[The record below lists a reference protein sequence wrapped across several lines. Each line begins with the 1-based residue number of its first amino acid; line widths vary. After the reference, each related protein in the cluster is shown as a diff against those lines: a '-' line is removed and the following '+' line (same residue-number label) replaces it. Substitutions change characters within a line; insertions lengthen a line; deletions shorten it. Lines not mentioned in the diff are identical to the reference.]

1 MDEAEVQIRKG
12 QESGEP
18 WRGFWRGF
26 CRTIWSYT
34 LRAELKGSG
43 TVDAAESFSAA
54 GVGVSRQLHSMM
66 AL

>member
-1 MDEAEVQIRKG
+1 MEG
-12 QESGEP
+12 G
-18 WRGFWRGF
+18 GGY

-34 LRAELKGSG
+34 LRAELTSSG

-54 GVGVSRQLHSMM
+54 GVRVSRQLHSMM